1 MHPIRRSTVHQLVEE
16 RLKRAIHLGDYLPG
30 DRLPSERELANRLA
44 VSRVTLREAIKSLEA
59 KGYVVTRRGAT
70 GGLTVTTLRRPVE
83 RFRRAIGT
91 DLRYVDELFAFRRAI
106 EGGAARLA
114 ASNRSADD
122 LARIGETVGRL
133 TDGIAIDKFRKAD
146 SDFHRAVARASRNRH
161 FVRAIEDARD
171 ATFLLVSGT
180 DYKIILSSTR
190 DGHRA
195 ILDAIEAGDA
205 TRAEAAMIAHL
216 EESRGEM
223 AATLATI
230 HERGRFV
237 DTPTPLV

>member
-1 MHPIRRSTVHQLVEE
+1 MRPIHRSTVHQLVEE

-30 DRLPSERELANRLA
+30 DRLPSERDLAHQLA

-59 KGYVVTRRGAT
+59 KGYVATKRGAT
-70 GGLTVTTLRRPVE
+70 GGLTVTTLRRPTE

-91 DLRYVDELFAFRRAI
+91 DLRYVDELFAFRFAV

-114 ASNRSADD
+114 A
-122 LARIGETVGRL
+122 ARRAPEDVVRIAETVERL
-133 TDGIAIDKFRKAD
+133 TDGIAIDQFRKAD
-146 SDFHRAVARASRNRH
+146 SDFHRAVASASGNRY

-195 ILDAIEAGDA
+195 VLAAIEAGNEGD
-205 TRAEAAMIAHL
+205 AEAAMVAHIA
-216 EESRGEM
+216 ESRREM
-223 AATLATI
+223 VAALTTLHA
-230 HERGRFV
+230 RGGYV
-237 DTPTPLV
+237 DSPLPLV